1 MKKIAIA
8 LSTIIPSLLLSNTA
22 FAEAGF
28 YGELSAGIASNK
40 ADMNYT
46 STFSSYFAGDNYT
59 ETETGNDSTS
69 EDTTSLGLRLGYQFN
84 EYIALELGYH
94 QYGESDDTY
103 TDEYGDVISDKV
115 ETSSISAGLKAILPL
130 SEQFSLFARAG
141 MAKWDLKATSTD
153 SSAPG
158 DVFVLNQDDND
169 IYYGVGA
176 EYSFNE
182 TISLGIEYSVIDMG
196 WNISSAETTEYYSFS
211 SDASI
216 SYEVSNLALLLK
228 VSF

>member
-8 LSTIIPSLLLSNTA
+8 LSTVIPSLLLSNAA

-28 YGELSAGIASNK
+28 YGELSAGTASNK
-40 ADMNYT
+40 ADVNYT
-46 STFSSYFAGDNYT
+46 STFSSYFAGDTYT
-59 ETETGNDSTS
+59 ETETGTDSTS

-84 EYIALELGYH
+84 EYIAVELGYH

-103 TDEYGDVISDKV
+103 TDEYGDIIKDKV
-115 ETSSISAGLKAILPL
+115 ETSSVSAGLKGILPL

-153 SSAPG
+153 SSMPG
-158 DVFVLNQDDND
+158 EVFVLKQDDND

-176 EYSFNE
+176 EFSFNE
-182 TISLGIEYSVIDMG
+182 SISLGVEYSVVDMG
-196 WNISSAETTEYYSFS
+196 WNISSAESSEYFSFS
-211 SDASI
+211 SDAKI
-216 SYEVSNLALLLK
+216 NYQVSNLALLLK